1 MKKTAIAIYGLC
13 IGTLL
18 CLEPMNVSAEVGGA
32 LNNMLPTAGIA
43 SLYTLE
49 LTKEDCL
56 KAAQEAQGA
65 FWGYTNLG
73 IAEVASNLNVR
84 KEPKVGAELTGKM
97 SNHSACEVLEVLD
110 GWAHIKSGE
119 VEGYVSTEYLLMGT
133 EAKIKAREYVTKVA
147 KVTADALKVRDE
159 ASLEGA
165 VLTQVPKGEELEYL
179 ETVGEWIKVTVDGN
193 DAYVFGAYVEVAEQ
207 LETAITLTELRY
219 GEGVTNLRVD
229 IAEYAK
235 QFVGNPYVWG
245 GTSLTK
251 GADCSGFVQS
261 VLKKFNIK
269 VSRTSRSQAGDGK
282 KISADKLQPGDL
294 IFYANSSGTINHV
307 AMYIGDGKVVHA
319 SSPKTGIKISKYNY
333 RTPVKYVDVIQD

>member
-1 MKKTAIAIYGLC
+1 MKNKVITFSGLC
-13 IGTLL
+13 IGSLL
-18 CLEPMNVSAEVGGA
+18 LFTPVEAKAETAGV
-32 LNNMLPTAGIA
+32 LKDMLPTAGIA

-56 KAAQEAQGA
+56 LAAEAAKGA

-73 IAEVASNLNVR
+73 IAKVESNLNVR
-84 KEPKVGAELTGKM
+84 KEPRADAPLVGKM
-97 SNHSACEVLEVLD
+97 RNQSACEVLEVLD

-119 VEGYVSTEYLLMGT
+119 VEGYVSTEYLLMGA
-133 EAKIKAREYVTKVA
+133 EAKLRAKDYVKKVA
-147 KVTADALKVRDE
+147 KVTVSSLKVREE
-159 ASLEGA
+159 ADLSGA
-165 VLTQVPKGEELEYL
+165 VLTLAPQGEELEYVG
-179 ETVGEWIKVTVDGN
+179 TVGEWIQVNLDGNEAYVHSDYVTV
-193 DAYVFGAYVEVAEQ
+193 AEE
-207 LETAITLTELRY
+207 LETAVTLKELRY

-229 IAEYAK
+229 IVEYAK

-261 VLKKFNIK
+261 VLKKFNIT

-282 KISADKLQPGDL
+282 KISANELQPGDL
-294 IFYANSSGTINHV
+294 VFYANSSGTINHV

-319 SSPKTGIKISKYNY
+319 SSPKTGIKISNYNY
-333 RTPVKYVDVIQD
+333 RTPVKYVDVIKD